1 MRWPVLLDN
10 LHRVPTG
17 KLPLLH
23 SRQEKK
29 MTDIQLRGVVLGK
42 LYEQRSD
49 HNYKPEPGDFIP
61 TLMQTELIRICEQ
74 LHQHGLVD
82 AEIIPMLSGEKIM
95 PLCRISARG
104 VDVVET
110 GASPDLRI
118 DFMPS
123 QTIHITGSNNIV
135 GNHNQ
140 QTVQNSVQEL
150 AKVIDSSSATPE
162 EKAEAKGLLKKFLEH
177 PLLSAVAG
185 GAMGLL

>member
-1 MRWPVLLDN
+1 
-10 LHRVPTG
+10 
-17 KLPLLH
+17 
-23 SRQEKK
+23 

-49 HNYKPEPGDFIP
+49 HNYQLEPGDFVPAIAKK
-61 TLMQTELIRICEQ
+61 ELIRICEQ

-82 AEIIPMLSGEKIM
+82 AKIIPMLSGERIM

-118 DFMPS
+118 DLMSS
-123 QTIHITGSNNIV
+123 QTINITGSHNIV

-177 PLLSAVAG
+177 PLLSTVVGSAI
-185 GAMGLL
+185 GLLG